1 MATLTWIGTTTN
13 FALATNWSPAQI
25 PTSAD
30 DLVFNNNKDCVAPLA
45 SSTVNSIDFNGYTGS
60 FTSFSSGTITISGSN
75 TGTTTGIS
83 LRLSSGMNISG
94 FITSI
99 NFTSSVGGYIYCNG
113 NTFACPI
120 VFNNATG
127 VWSNQDALNSSSRLT
142 ITAGTLTAGASI
154 TTTLASGTAF
164 AFTAGTLNLGSYTH
178 NFYAFSCSNA
188 NTRTIN
194 FGTCTINLTGNNN
207 TIWTTATITGL
218 TVSGTPTINLTY
230 SGSVGSRVVSTG
242 ALPEASVLSFNITA
256 GTDTFG
262 FPASNAIK
270 NLNFTGFSGIYNCN
284 NALNIYGNLT
294 LSSSQTTSGT
304 SGITFLGTS
313 TTQIIT
319 SNGVTISF
327 PITINSATTTI
338 QNSGALTTTAAL
350 TLTTGTLNINA
361 DLTIGSASAFTFTA
375 GTINANN
382 GANITCGT
390 FVSSAANTRTLNMGS
405 GTWNLT
411 STGTVW
417 NVLATSLTF
426 SAEQSRIV
434 MTNISAT
441 ACTFAG
447 GGLTY
452 YTVELAKG
460 SSTAI
465 TTISGNNTFANF
477 IDNTST
483 AAHTISILGLTTQSF
498 YRFNVRGTAGALVTV
513 NRNGTGTT
521 TLTKVGKGIVCYC
534 DYITL
539 GTLTGTPAST
549 WYIGANSSIG
559 TSTGFIATAAPSSQS
574 TLGVGGVG

>member
-1 MATLTWIGTTTN
+1 MATLTWIGTTT
-13 FALATNWSPAQI
+13 AWGLATNWSPAQV

-30 DLVFNNNKDCVAPLA
+30 DVIFNNSANCIAL
-45 SSTVNSIDFNGYTGS
+45 SSGTACNSLDFNGYTGS
-60 FTSFSSGTITISGSN
+60 FTSVGTGGVTISGSN
-75 TGTTTGIS
+75 TGTTTGVS
-83 LRLSSGMNISG
+83 LRLSSGMTISG
-94 FITSI
+94 FTTT
-99 NFTSSVGGYIYCNG
+99 FALVGTGGYIYCNG
-113 NTFACPI
+113 KTFASLI
-120 VFNNATG
+120 TFNNAAG
-127 VWSNQDALNSSSRLT
+127 VWSTQDVLTSSNAMT
-142 ITAGTLTAGASI
+142 ITAGTL
-154 TTTLASGTAF
+154 
-164 AFTAGTLNLGSYTH
+164 
-178 NFYAFSCSNA
+178 
-188 NTRTIN
+188 
-194 FGTCTINLTGNNN
+194 
-207 TIWTTATITGL
+207 
-218 TVSGTPTINLTY
+218 
-230 SGSVGSRVVSTG
+230 
-242 ALPEASVLSFNITA
+242 
-256 GTDTFG
+256 
-262 FPASNAIK
+262 
-270 NLNFTGFSGIYNCN
+270 
-284 NALNIYGNLT
+284 
-294 LSSSQTTSGT
+294 
-304 SGITFLGTS
+304 
-313 TTQIIT
+313 
-319 SNGVTISF
+319 
-327 PITINSATTTI
+327 
-338 QNSGALTTTAAL
+338 
-350 TLTTGTLNINA
+350 NINYN
-361 DLTIGSASAFTFTA
+361 LTIGTASAFTFTA

-382 GANITCGT
+382 GANITSGT
-390 FVSSAANTRTLNMGS
+390 FSSSAANTRVLNMGS
-405 GTWNLT
+405 GTWTLT

-483 AAHTISILGLTTQSF
+483 AAHTISILGQTTQSF